1 MDFNIRVYKVDK
13 EDSNLKGFVSIT
25 LCEEYCAE
33 TVSPGKYV
41 FGNAEVPGL

>member
-25 LCEEYCAE
+25 
-33 TVSPGKYV
+33 VRPGKSIS
-41 FGNAEVPGL
+41 GNAEVSGL